1 MADETGE
8 EKKKEERREEKKRE
22 EERRKEREREREKKK
37 KHSFNVSR
45 VHRGF
50 VKQIGLFRM
59 PVLHSRFSHM
69 QFRDASARARA
80 CEHGNTRVTGETG
93 GKGNT

>member
-8 EKKKEERREEKKRE
+8 EKKKKKEEKKRKG
-22 EERRKEREREREKKK
+22 RKKEGKKEREREKKK

>member
-22 EERRKEREREREKKK
+22 EERRKEREREKKK

-59 PVLHSRFSHM
+59 PVLHSRFSPM

>member
-1 MADETGE
+1 MKRGRRKK
-8 EKKKEERREEKKRE
+8 KKKEEKKRKG
-22 EERRKEREREREKKK
+22 RKKEGKKEREREKKK

>member
-22 EERRKEREREREKKK
+22 EERRKEKEREKKK

>member
-8 EKKKEERREEKKRE
+8 EKKKKKEEKKRKG
-22 EERRKEREREREKKK
+22 RKKEGKKEREKKK